1 MSIKVRSV
9 DITVNFLYCGHCGDL
24 KLVFSLARVRD
35 SKSFR
40 RTFVICSCRGFR
52 CCPYYWGVRKARVDC
67 ILFHLW
73 INTKTIKRD
82 KFTKENSWRKYVFS
96 RLVSLYVNFS
106 TKRNVLFV
114 IPLIDTQKK
123 QQWHSHPTQFHLEKN
138 TVKFRKKAL
147 PCISPAKYKP
157 PKPVTQKTLRSIA
170 PPNISLKYKVKQKT
184 TR

>member
-9 DITVNFLYCGHCGDL
+9 DITVNFLYCGHCRDL

-52 CCPYYWGVRKARVDC
+52 CCPYYWGVRKARVDF

-138 TVKFRKKAL
+138 TVKFRK
-147 PCISPAKYKP
+147 
-157 PKPVTQKTLRSIA
+157 
-170 PPNISLKYKVKQKT
+170 
-184 TR
+184 